1 MKILPKIKIK
11 KNLKAEINIF
21 QKFLHHPY
29 YLQNR
34 NSIFR
39 AFPELEIQL
48 KKSKN
53 EKKIIEKFIAHFHKI
68 NKKAID
74 QIIKKSNIIINKNGS
89 KALTMLSNLMD
100 YKWSHPIIYKAV
112 PTILPFSPFGDKIF
126 YFSILGQ
133 IRNKDKKDALFI
145 AIHEISHFIFYD
157 ILKEIEQE
165 IKKSAPDDL
174 KNYLKETLTAA
185 LLNRKPLSDILNL
198 YNYKGNPEVRD
209 LRIQKSNGVIVSF
222 TKFINEYYQTIKV
235 KNKKTFKVFLQEI
248 LNILLPISEEFSKK
262 RAIWNRYGIQLY
274 KKPFALNLYQKP
286 IQIKKG

>member
-1 MKILPKIKIK
+1 MNILPKIKIK
-11 KNLKAEINIF
+11 KDLKAEANMF

-34 NSIFR
+34 NFIFQ

-53 EKKIIEKFIAHFHKI
+53 EKGVLEKFIANFHKT
-68 NKKAID
+68 NKDAID
-74 QIIKKSNIIINKNGS
+74 QIIKKSNAIINKKGGR
-89 KALTMLSNLMD
+89 ALVALSNLMD
-100 YKWSHPIIYKAV
+100 YKWSRSIIYKAI
-112 PTILPFSPFGDKIF
+112 PTILPFSPFGNNIF

-133 IRNKDKKDALFI
+133 IKGKNKKDALFI

-198 YNYKGNPEVRD
+198 HNYKGNPEIRD
-209 LRIQKSNGVIVSF
+209 LQIKKSNGAIVSF
-222 TKFINEYYQTIKV
+222 TEFIDEYYQIIKV

-248 LNILLPISEEFSKK
+248 LNVLLPISKEFSKK
-262 RAIWNRYGIQLY
+262 RAIWNRYGNQLY
-274 KKPFALNLYQKP
+274 KKPSALNLYQKP